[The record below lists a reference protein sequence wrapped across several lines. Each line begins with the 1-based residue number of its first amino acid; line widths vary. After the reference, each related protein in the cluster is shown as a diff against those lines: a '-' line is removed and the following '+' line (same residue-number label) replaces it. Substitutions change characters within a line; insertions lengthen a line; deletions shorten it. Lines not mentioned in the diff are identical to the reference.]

1 MTKLRRDDTGPRHER
16 TAEDRER
23 DRRER
28 EARRAGGD
36 AGSLDTPPAPPIP
49 VSEPPSGKIPDAEPP
64 PAPIAHR
71 EPPPPALP
79 PPALPPPAPPA
90 PATPIPAAEPPPA
103 PVPDPEPPPPALPPP
118 APAPP
123 LDPPTEVA
131 QPAPPPAE
139 PQHPIRRIQPDPPA
153 PPAAPAGAL
162 GDETERPSG
171 VRWARNLA
179 HRRPRV
185 TPPADVPRGPVRARR
200 SIGKR
205 LLALIVLL
213 VAAALVYAVITFFQP
228 FHATAGA
235 PVRVEIPSG
244 AGAGDVGERLAAAGV
259 VDSGTIFS
267 LRATLAG
274 KRGGLRSGSYALERN
289 MTYGAVIDA
298 LSAAP
303 AAAAKA
309 GTITVTIPEGRSRRE
324 ITSIAKD
331 AGVEGD
337 YLQASRRFAGA
348 LSPYRYRAPKRTRK
362 LEGFLFPDTY
372 ELKRG
377 ATARQLV
384 EKQLGIFREK
394 FATVDLRYA
403 RRKKLTAY
411 DVLIIASMVEREA
424 RIPRERKLIA
434 AVIYNRLQDG
444 TPLGIDATVRYIFDK
459 PSGALT
465 RSELA
470 SDSPYN
476 TRKRANLPPTPI
488 GNPGLASIVAA
499 ANPARVGSRYFV
511 VKPGSCGEH
520 AFASSL
526 AQHER
531 NVARYTA
538 AREKAGGKSP
548 TTC

>member
-49 VSEPPSGKIPDAEPP
+49 VSEPPSGKIPD
-64 PAPIAHR
+64 
-71 EPPPPALP
+71 
-79 PPALPPPAPPA
+79 
-90 PATPIPAAEPPPA
+90 AEPPPA

-274 KRGGLRSGSYALERN
+274 KRGDLRSGSYALKRN
-289 MTYGAVIDA
+289 MTYGAAIDA

-303 AAAAKA
+303 AAAKA

-324 ITSIAKD
+324 IASIAND

-377 ATARQLV
+377 ATARELV

-444 TPLGIDATVRYIFDK
+444 TPLGIDATVRYIFNK

>member
-1 MTKLRRDDTGPRHER
+1 
-16 TAEDRER
+16 
-23 DRRER
+23 
-28 EARRAGGD
+28 
-36 AGSLDTPPAPPIP
+36 
-49 VSEPPSGKIPDAEPP
+49 VVQ
-64 PAPIAHR
+64 
-71 EPPPPALP
+71 
-79 PPALPPPAPPA
+79 
-90 PATPIPAAEPPPA
+90 
-103 PVPDPEPPPPALPPP
+103 PVP
-118 APAPP
+118 P
-123 LDPPTEVA
+123 L
-131 QPAPPPAE
+131 AE

-162 GDETERPSG
+162 GDETEHASG

-185 TPPADVPRGPVRARR
+185 TPPGDVPRGPARAHR

-205 LLALIVLL
+205 LLALLALL
-213 VAAALVYAVITFFQP
+213 VAAALAYGVITVFQP
-228 FHATAGA
+228 FHGAAGA

-244 AGAGDVGERLAAAGV
+244 AGADDVGERLAAAGV

-303 AAAAKA
+303 AAAKEGA
-309 GTITVTIPEGRSRRE
+309 ITVTIPEGRSRRE
-324 ITSIAKD
+324 IASIAKD
-331 AGVEGD
+331 AGVNGD
-337 YLQASRRFAGA
+337 YLRASRRFAGA

-377 ATARQLV
+377 ATARELV
-384 EKQLGIFREK
+384 EKQLGTFREK
-394 FATVDLRYA
+394 FATVDLRNTRA
-403 RRKKLTAY
+403 KKLTPY
-411 DVLIIASMVEREA
+411 DVLVIASMVEREA

-434 AVIYNRLQDG
+434 AVIYNRLKDG
-444 TPLGIDATVRYIFDK
+444 TPLGIDATVRYIFNK

-465 RSELA
+465 SSELA

-526 AQHER
+526 ARHER
-531 NVARYTA
+531 NVARYAA
-538 AREKAGGKSP
+538 ARRKAGGKSP